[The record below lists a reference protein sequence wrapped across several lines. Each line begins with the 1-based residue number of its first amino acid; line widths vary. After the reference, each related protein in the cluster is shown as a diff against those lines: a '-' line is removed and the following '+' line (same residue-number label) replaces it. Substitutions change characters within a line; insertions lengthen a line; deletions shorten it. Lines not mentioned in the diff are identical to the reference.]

1 MDPDTG
7 IPEPEPSVFNYVL
20 SFLLVGVA
28 WGFTTPFIRRAAAD
42 FNARQEKA
50 NKPNYSGRGRSHSQE
65 PETVFTDA
73 GEEQEL
79 LSRGAQDSDSD
90 EEGVRRRSTSSS
102 DVNRKPKAA
111 GADTGLD
118 GGIAGQSGS
127 GGTSEAREGSA
138 DEEQDDLP
146 SPAWRRGAPVKQ
158 SWLRTKIVSIFWT
171 VVNLLRTPAY
181 AIPLVINLTGSI
193 WFFLLVGK
201 HGRCHFLAFLASD
214 AVALR
219 VELLTRYYVELSLT
233 VPLANSSAFLF
244 TVLGEWYVDRK
255 VIAKETW
262 LGMGL
267 VLGGIAL
274 CVHSKNQAS

>member
-1 MDPDTG
+1 MDPDAS
-7 IPEPEPSVFNYVL
+7 IPDSEPSTFNYIL

-42 FNARQEKA
+42 FNARQEKQQQQQQ
-50 NKPNYSGRGRSHSQE
+50 SGTEPRGRSQTQSSSPDFHDE
-65 PETVFTDA
+65 P

-79 LSRGAQDSDSD
+79 LVRDDADVEGD
-90 EEGVRRRSTSSS
+90 GVRRRSTSQQ
-102 DVNRKPKAA
+102 RQERQAAITGA
-111 GADTGLD
+111 GAAVATVAG
-118 GGIAGQSGS
+118 AGQ
-127 GGTSEAREGSA
+127 EGDVDNTPA
-138 DEEQDDLP
+138 
-146 SPAWRRGAPVKQ
+146 PAWMQSQSQQK

-171 VVNLLRTPAY
+171 VVNMLRTPAY
-181 AIPLVINLTGSI
+181 SIPLVINLTGSI

-201 HGRCHFLAFLASD
+201 H
-214 AVALR
+214 
-219 VELLTRYYVELSLT
+219 

-262 LGMGL
+262 LGLVL

-274 CVHSKNQAS
+274 CVHSKNQTG

>member
-1 MDPDTG
+1 MDPDAS
-7 IPEPEPSVFNYVL
+7 IPIEPAPSVYSYVL

-42 FNARQEKA
+42 FNARQEKQA
-50 NKPNYSGRGRSHSQE
+50 NNSNPSERGRSRTQDS
-65 PETVFTDA
+65 PLTGFTDA

-79 LSRGAQDSDSD
+79 LPQGELEGYNDGD
-90 EEGVRRRSTSSS
+90 EDGLRRRSTSQNGQS
-102 DVNRKPKAA
+102 RKPQ
-111 GADTGLD
+111 DPV
-118 GGIAGQSGS
+118 AGQQGDETQGS
-127 GGTSEAREGSA
+127 IQDTEPRGEA
-138 DEEQDDLP
+138 DHDDLP
-146 SPAWRRGAPVKQ
+146 TPAWQRESGPKQ
-158 SWLRTKIVSIFWT
+158 SWLRTKVVSIFWT

-201 HGRCHFLAFLASD
+201 H
-214 AVALR
+214 
-219 VELLTRYYVELSLT
+219 ELSLT

-244 TVLGEWYVDRK
+244 TVLGEWYVERK

>member
-1 MDPDTG
+1 MDPDAG
-7 IPEPEPSVFNYVL
+7 IPAEPAPSVFSYVL

-42 FNARQEKA
+42 FNARQEKQA
-50 NKPNYSGRGRSHSQE
+50 TESDSSGLRRGRSQDT
-65 PETVFTDA
+65 PQTGFTDA

-79 LSRGAQDSDSD
+79 LSR
-90 EEGVRRRSTSSS
+90 EEDGVRRRSTSHS
-102 DVNRKPKAA
+102 DLNRKPKTAD
-111 GADTGLD
+111 ADTGLD
-118 GGIAGQSGS
+118 GGFLD
-127 GGTSEAREGSA
+127 RV
-138 DEEQDDLP
+138 DLDDLP
-146 SPAWRRGAPVKQ
+146 TPAWRRGARVKQ
-158 SWLRTKIVSIFWT
+158 SWLRTKVVSVFWT
-171 VVNLLRTPAY
+171 IVNLLRTPAY
-181 AIPLVINLTGSI
+181 SVPLVINLTGSI

-201 HGRCHFLAFLASD
+201 H
-214 AVALR
+214 
-219 VELLTRYYVELSLT
+219 ELSLT

>member
-7 IPEPEPSVFNYVL
+7 IPAEPEPSVFSYVL

-42 FNARQEKA
+42 FNARQEKQA
-50 NKPNYSGRGRSHSQE
+50 NESNSRGRSQE
-65 PETVFTDA
+65 SPETGFTDE
-73 GEEQEL
+73 GEGQEL
-79 LSRGAQDSDSD
+79 LSREEEDRDSGD
-90 EEGVRRRSTSSS
+90 EEGVRRRSTSSN
-102 DVNRKPKAA
+102 DVNRKPKTAD
-111 GADTGLD
+111 ADTGLD
-118 GGIAGQSGS
+118 GGIAGQSA
-127 GGTSEAREGSA
+127 TTENREGGA
-138 DEEQDDLP
+138 DEDQDDIP
-146 SPAWRRGAPVKQ
+146 TPAWRRGAPVKQ
-158 SWLRTKIVSIFWT
+158 SWLRTKIVTIFWT

-201 HGRCHFLAFLASD
+201 H
-214 AVALR
+214 
-219 VELLTRYYVELSLT
+219 ELSLT

-244 TVLGEWYVDRK
+244 TVLGEWYVERK
-255 VIAKETW
+255 VIARQTW

>member
-1 MDPDTG
+1 MDPDAG
-7 IPEPEPSVFNYVL
+7 IPVEPEPSVFNYVL

-42 FNARQEKA
+42 FNARQEKKA
-50 NKPNYSGRGRSHSQE
+50 NESNSSGRGRGRTPDS
-65 PETVFTDA
+65 PEAGFTDEV
-73 GEEQEL
+73 EEQEL
-79 LSRGAQDSDSD
+79 LSREEDRDSGD

-102 DVNRKPKAA
+102 DVNRKPKT
-111 GADTGLD
+111 ADADIGLD
-118 GGIAGQSGS
+118 GGIAGQSG
-127 GGTSEAREGSA
+127 GTRSTPEDREDGA
-138 DEEQDDLP
+138 DEEDQDDHRP
-146 SPAWRRGAPVKQ
+146 TMAWRHGAPVKQ
-158 SWLRTKIVSIFWT
+158 SWLRAKVVTIFWT

-201 HGRCHFLAFLASD
+201 H
-214 AVALR
+214 
-219 VELLTRYYVELSLT
+219 ELSLT

-244 TVLGEWYVDRK
+244 TVLGEWYVERK

>member
-1 MDPDTG
+1 MDPDAG
-7 IPEPEPSVFNYVL
+7 IPIEPEPSVFSYVL

-42 FNARQEKA
+42 FNARQEKQA
-50 NKPNYSGRGRSHSQE
+50 NELNSSGRGRGRSQDS
-65 PETVFTDA
+65 PETGFTDE

-79 LSRGAQDSDSD
+79 LSREEDRDSGD

-102 DVNRKPKAA
+102 DVNRKPNTA
-111 GADTGLD
+111 GADTELD

-127 GGTSEAREGSA
+127 RNTTEDREGGA
-138 DEEQDDLP
+138 DEDQDGLP
-146 SPAWRRGAPVKQ
+146 TAAWRHGAPVKQ
-158 SWLRTKIVSIFWT
+158 SWLRAKVVTIFWT

-201 HGRCHFLAFLASD
+201 H
-214 AVALR
+214 
-219 VELLTRYYVELSLT
+219 ELSLT

-244 TVLGEWYVDRK
+244 TVLGEWYVERK

>member
-1 MDPDTG
+1 MDPDAG
-7 IPEPEPSVFNYVL
+7 IPVEAAPSVFSYVL

-42 FNARQEKA
+42 FNARQEKQA
-50 NKPNYSGRGRSHSQE
+50 NESNSLERRRGRSQDSPQ
-65 PETVFTDA
+65 TGFSDA
-73 GEEQEL
+73 GEAQEL
-79 LSRGAQDSDSD
+79 VFREEEEDSD
-90 EEGVRRRSTSSS
+90 EDGVRRRSTSSS
-102 DVNRKPKAA
+102 DVNRKPKTAD
-111 GADTGLD
+111 ADTGPD
-118 GGIAGQSGS
+118 GEVSGQSGS
-127 GGTSEAREGSA
+127 RDTTEDRESGA
-138 DEEQDDLP
+138 DEDRDDIP
-146 SPAWRRGAPVKQ
+146 TPAWRRGAPVKQ
-158 SWLRTKIVSIFWT
+158 SWLRAKVVSVFWT

-201 HGRCHFLAFLASD
+201 H
-214 AVALR
+214 
-219 VELLTRYYVELSLT
+219 ELSLT

-244 TVLGEWYVDRK
+244 TVLGEWYVERK
-255 VIAKETW
+255 VIAKQTW